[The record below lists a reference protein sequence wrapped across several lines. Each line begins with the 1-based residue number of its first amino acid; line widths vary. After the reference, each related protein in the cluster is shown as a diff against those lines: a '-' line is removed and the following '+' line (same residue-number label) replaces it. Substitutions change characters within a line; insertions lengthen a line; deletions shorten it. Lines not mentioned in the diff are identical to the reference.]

1 MTAVPNKWH
10 SQWKHKKIKIK
21 NKTKKKQRKKSNT
34 VAFNWS
40 SILLSSN
47 IDSKQAQSVRNEFI
61 LNKNVY

>member
-1 MTAVPNKWH
+1 MEAQK
-10 SQWKHKKIKIK
+10 
-21 NKTKKKQRKKSNT
+21 KTKKKTKTERKKSNT

>member
-10 SQWKHKKIKIK
+10 SQWKHKK
-21 NKTKKKQRKKSNT
+21 KKERKKSNT

>member
-1 MTAVPNKWH
+1 MAQSVEA
-10 SQWKHKKIKIK
+10 QKKIKIK
-21 NKTKKKQRKKSNT
+21 KKTNRKKSNT

>member
-1 MTAVPNKWH
+1 MEA
-10 SQWKHKKIKIK
+10 Q
-21 NKTKKKQRKKSNT
+21 KKKKPERKKSNT

>member
-1 MTAVPNKWH
+1 MAQSVEA
-10 SQWKHKKIKIK
+10 Q
-21 NKTKKKQRKKSNT
+21 KKKKPERKKSNT

>member
-1 MTAVPNKWH
+1 MAQSVEA
-10 SQWKHKKIKIK
+10 Q
-21 NKTKKKQRKKSNT
+21 KKKKERKKSNT

>member
-10 SQWKHKKIKIK
+10 SQWKHKK
-21 NKTKKKQRKKSNT
+21 KKKPERKKSNT